1 MDLNQPGGLERVH
14 RQGVHVPLKFLVRL
28 LKITVLAADGRAAS
42 TGKPLE
48 LAIEPGQ
55 TIAARVRIERN
66 GHKGSV
72 SFGSHDSGRNLPF
85 GAYVDNIG
93 LNGLLIVEE
102 ASEREFYIT
111 ADAVTGET
119 TRRFHL
125 KANVESGLL
134 SPPVLL
140 HVRTK

>member
-1 MDLNQPGGLERVH
+1 M
-14 RQGVHVPLKFLVRL
+14 
-28 LKITVLAADGRAAS
+28 
-42 TGKPLE
+42 
-48 LAIEPGQ
+48 
-55 TIAARVRIERN
+55 RIERN
-66 GHKGSV
+66 GLKERV
-72 SFGSHDSGRNLPF
+72 SFGSHDSGRNLPY

-125 KANVESGLL
+125 KAAPEGGIL
-134 SPPVLL
+134 STPVLL
-140 HVRTK
+140 KVRKKRSYS